1 MIIICPNCN
10 KLFNVDSN
18 LIPDKGRTMQCGS
31 CNHVWFFNKS
41 SIGQSKYEEV
51 NFKENISEKEDIVV
65 DKIKRNISETIKNKR
80 NYELTKY
87 KGKSKFTFFK
97 FISYFIVFL
106 VSIIAVII
114 IIDTFKTPLYSI
126 FPSLEILLFNLFET
140 LKDIELFIKDL
151 IKS

>member
-1 MIIICPNCN
+1 MIIICPCGKKKFDVNE
-10 KLFNVDSN
+10 N
-18 LIPDKGRTMQCGS
+18 LIPDKGRLLKCGS
-31 CNHVWFFNKS
+31 CDQTWFFNKN
-41 SIGQSKYEEV
+41 SINQSKYEEV

-97 FISYFIVFL
+97 IISYFIVFL

>member
-41 SIGQSKYEEV
+41 SIDQSKYEEV

-126 FPSLEILLFNLFET
+126 FPSLEIFLFNLFET

>member
-18 LIPDKGRTMQCGS
+18 LVPEKGRTMQCGS
-31 CNHVWFFNKS
+31 CNHVWFFNKN
-41 SIGQSKYEEV
+41 SINQSNYKEIALNE
-51 NFKENISEKEDIVV
+51 NDFKKTDVVENKIKKNISK
-65 DKIKRNISETIKNKR
+65 KIK

-87 KGKSKFTFFK
+87 KGRSKFTFVN
-97 FISYFIVFL
+97 FISYVVVFII
-106 VSIIAVII
+106 SIIAVII
-114 IIDTFKTPLYSI
+114 VIDTFKTPLYSI

>member
-31 CNHVWFFNKS
+31 CNHVWFFNKN
-41 SIGQSKYEEV
+41 SINQSKYEEV